1 MKRIMSIILVFAAFM
16 VLSACGTSQQSGAGA
31 AAAQQSTM
39 ESSKMSASEPIT
51 QSQSAA
57 FEEVPQQPITTEG
70 LITQEE
76 AKRIALEDAGVNESD
91 VSGVYI
97 HLDWDDGIQEY
108 EVEFYVGTEE
118 YDYEISALDGT
129 IRGKDREVEN
139 LFTQGLS
146 TDTEATFT
154 EADAIALVLSKVPG
168 ATEDLIRIHLDRD
181 DGILIYEGS
190 LVYEGIE
197 YDFEIHGET
206 GALLEWEAE
215 RFDWD

>member
-57 FEEVPQQPITTEG
+57 PEEVQQPITTEG